1 MTNSPPTRATDFGNG
16 AVKRNVAHG
25 EGGGSRETS
34 EAVRHVHLVG
44 GHELDHHLRLGVVI
58 FREGGAKRPVNEAHH
73 EHFRVAG
80 ARLALEEAPREA
92 SCGSILF
99 TVIHREGKEVHS
111 FGCVMVADG
120 CGEQHGVALAH
131 DHTSVGLLGEFARLN
146 RHGPTITEVDG
157 LGYYVHFLFGIA
169 NRALVNPA
177 GRFPAV
183 GLRPRSR
190 PGAHAVTN
198 SLSSAAFR
206 ISGAGRDPS
215 RWRGNA

>member
-1 MTNSPPTRATDFGNG
+1 MLVGRVDDEFSANAGHTDFGDG
-16 AVKRNVAHG
+16 AVKRDDADG
-25 EGGGSRETS
+25 EGGGRRETG

-44 GHELDHHLRLGVVI
+44 GHELDHHLRLSVVI
-58 FREGGAKRPVNEAHH
+58 FREGRAERPVDEAHD
-73 EHFRVAG
+73 EHFGVAG
-80 ARLALEEAPREA
+80 ARFALEESTRE
-92 SCGSILF
+92 SSGGGILF

-157 LGYYVHFLFGIA
+157 LGYYVHFLNGIA
-169 NRALVNPA
+169 NRALEIPVR
-177 GRFPAV
+177 RFPAV

-198 SLSSAAFR
+198 SLR
-206 ISGAGRDPS
+206 
-215 RWRGNA
+215 